1 MRADDPHSL
10 RVPAR
15 AEHLH
20 TLRVRV
26 RECAAA
32 QGFAGPVVE
41 DLVLA
46 VNEACMNVI
55 QHGYRGAAGVIE
67 LTVVAARDSIEFR
80 VRDDAPRT
88 DLAAWRPRALEE
100 LRPGGLGVHFIRGIM
115 DEIAYLP
122 LAEAR
127 GNLLC
132 MKKYRRDRGDAR

>member
-1 MRADDPHSL
+1 MAADDKSPL

-20 TLRVRV
+20 ALRTRV
-26 RECAAA
+26 REGAAA
-32 QGFAGPVVE
+32 QGFPVSVVE

-55 QHGYRGAAGVIE
+55 QHGYRGAPGDIE
-67 LTVVAARDSIEFR
+67 LSMVVTEDGIEFR

-122 LAEAR
+122 LPEAR
-127 GNLLC
+127 GNLLR
-132 MKKYRRDRGDAR
+132 MKKYRRNSGDRT